1 MTVDSF
7 IPVKEPKIIYTQ
19 TGSAASCNYVWSEIS
34 VNFILLNDQNYQ
46 LEPNLDLRKFVRFDE
61 SKRTIVAQKNRE
73 VDAEFFVLAQLRT
86 ELSDQV
92 TEQTSEIMLKF
103 TLPPGEV
110 PQVPEEPAAL
120 PEEEEEP
127 IPVFHKSI
135 DPPKFAQ
142 ALQSTYE
149 IVIEED
155 EAEGQVAKLSLGMI

>member
-1 MTVDSF
+1 MDC
-7 IPVKEPKIIYTQ
+7 E
-19 TGSAASCNYVWSEIS
+19 
-34 VNFILLNDQNYQ
+34 NYQ

-110 PQVPEEPAAL
+110 PQVPDEPEEPEAL

-155 EAEGQVAKLSLGMI
+155 EAEGQVANLSLGMI